1 MSFCAY
7 VHGSLILYARVPF
20 DTHRMVY
27 GIFAAIADLSSN
39 ILSLVARSKGGPVY
53 PAESALVA
61 SRLEKIGC
69 YYDWLAR
76 RRSTLDAG
84 TRSQTDISIDGGL
97 SIVVKTAPAA
107 SVSSNRHVS
116 IPYLCGGA

>member
-1 MSFCAY
+1 MI
-7 VHGSLILYARVPF
+7 H
-20 DTHRMVY
+20 
-27 GIFAAIADLSSN
+27 GIFAAIADLS
-39 ILSLVARSKGGPVY
+39 IDLLSLVARSKGGPVY